1 MSGLIGKKIGMTSVY
16 SAEGKNIPCTVIEA
30 GPCVVTQIKT
40 VEKDTYEAVQIA
52 YDETSEKHATSS
64 LLGHFKK
71 AGTTPKR
78 KLAEF
83 KDMPEVNL
91 GDTLTVELFS
101 EEDWVDVTGIS
112 KGKGFQGVVK
122 RHGFGGV
129 GGQTHGQHNRAR
141 KPGSLGASSYPSRV
155 FKGKRLPGQMG
166 GEQVKVLNLRVLKVI
181 PESNLILVK
190 GSIPG
195 AKGAYLTIENSMEL
209 AVLNTQGK
217 ETGRKVVLS
226 DAVFGVEANDHAI
239 YLDVKQ
245 YLADQRQGTHKSKQ
259 RNEVAGST
267 RKLKRQKGTGGARAG
282 SIKSPLFPGGGR
294 IFGPQPRDYSFKLN
308 KKLKQLARR
317 SALTYK
323 AQAGAISVVETL
335 SLDAPK
341 TKAVVALADALKVA
355 DKKVLLVL
363 PESNANLQLSC
374 RNLPYVQPVLAQNV
388 CTYDVMN
395 ASAIVMVEGAENVL
409 NTMLA

>member
-1 MSGLIGKKIGMTSVY
+1 
-16 SAEGKNIPCTVIEA
+16 
-30 GPCVVTQIKT
+30 
-40 VEKDTYEAVQIA
+40 
-52 YDETSEKHATSS
+52 
-64 LLGHFKK
+64 
-71 AGTTPKR
+71 
-78 KLAEF
+78 
-83 KDMPEVNL
+83 
-91 GDTLTVELFS
+91 
-101 EEDWVDVTGIS
+101 
-112 KGKGFQGVVK
+112 
-122 RHGFGGV
+122 
-129 GGQTHGQHNRAR
+129 
-141 KPGSLGASSYPSRV
+141 
-155 FKGKRLPGQMG
+155 
-166 GEQVKVLNLRVLKVI
+166 
-181 PESNLILVK
+181 
-190 GSIPG
+190 
-195 AKGAYLTIENSMEL
+195 MEL

-267 RKLKRQKGTGGARAG
+267 SKLKRQKGTGGARAG

-294 IFGPQPRDYSFKLN
+294 VFGPQPRDYSFKLN

-323 AQAGAISVVETL
+323 AQAGAISME
-335 SLDAPK
+335 APK
-341 TKAVVALADALKVA
+341 TKSVAALAEALKVD

-363 PESNANLQLSC
+363 PESNVNLQLSC
-374 RNLPYVQPVLAQNV
+374 RNLTYVKPVLAQNV